1 MPLKTHMTFPH
12 AVIIRAP
19 GLLPMLYTPTELEE
33 DLRVPARTVR
43 EWIKKG
49 MPHQRDVRGHILIDG
64 SQFAEWVRSHR
75 RVRASRRLADNEAYC
90 LQCRKFVVL
99 QNPTQVGEGRRGL
112 LKGICPE
119 CGRTMHRGYRVDQPQ

>member
-1 MPLKTHMTFPH
+1 MRFPH

-64 SQFAEWVRSHR
+64 RRFAGWVRSHR
-75 RVRASRRLADNEAYC
+75 RVRASRQLAENEAYC
-90 LQCRKFVVL
+90 LQCRKFVEL

-112 LKGICPE
+112 LKGTCPE
-119 CGRTMHRGYRVDQPQ
+119 CGRTMHRGYRVGQPQ